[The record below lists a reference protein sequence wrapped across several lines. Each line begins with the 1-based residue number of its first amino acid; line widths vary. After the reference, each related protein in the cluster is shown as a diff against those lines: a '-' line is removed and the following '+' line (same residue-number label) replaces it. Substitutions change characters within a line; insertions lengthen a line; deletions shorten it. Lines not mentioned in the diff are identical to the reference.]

1 MKKEEFIALS
11 DEAKLQYLNEQAAA
25 GKSYTDI
32 CAGIGLTKDELGRQH
47 GFYFVKDKFLKKPM
61 KGYGTTQ
68 RSGNEYQDR
77 FK

>member
-1 MKKEEFIALS
+1 MKKDEFVALS
-11 DEAKLQYLNEQAAA
+11 DDAKLQYLNEQAAA

-32 CAGIGLTKDELGRQH
+32 CAEIGITKEELGRVH
-47 GFYFVKDKFLKKPM
+47 GFYFVKDKFMKKPM